1 LVLLIFHA
9 RQTPPCKVPP
19 FSHSRFLLLLF
30 IYYFLR
36 VIVISFPSIY
46 VYRLLDEQNRDVGRK
61 LGIATALMFTLPFI
75 TYFGCFHYLFAH
87 KQEPANWAGA
97 AAVFVT
103 NCVIAGY
110 VVVAFSEPD
119 EDEEELKKRGLS
131 GKAHSQPQQGGD
143 NDSKH
148 PRTGIFKQ
156 RVD

>member
-1 LVLLIFHA
+1 MTVHFFISNSVTLYMDTSLSTLFLARVFALII
-9 RQTPPCKVPP
+9 CYDIIMIWIIII
-19 FSHSRFLLLLF
+19 FL
-30 IYYFLR
+30 I
-36 VIVISFPSIY
+36 
-46 VYRLLDEQNRDVGRK
+46 YRLLDEQNRDVGRK
-61 LGIATALMFTLPFI
+61 LGIATALMFTLPFL
-75 TYFGCFHYLFAH
+75 TYFGCFHYVFH
-87 KQEPANWAGA
+87 EKQEPSNWAGA

-131 GKAHSQPQQGGD
+131 GKAHNGQQGGD
-143 NDSKH
+143 NDAKH